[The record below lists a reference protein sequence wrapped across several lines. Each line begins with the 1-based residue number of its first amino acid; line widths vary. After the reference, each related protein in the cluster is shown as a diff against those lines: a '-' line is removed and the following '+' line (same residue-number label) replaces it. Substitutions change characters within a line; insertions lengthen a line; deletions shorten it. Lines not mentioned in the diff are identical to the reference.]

1 MRRGATLVEMAIVLA
16 VVGIMLGGAVV
27 PFRVLDETRQRE
39 AEQARLQRAVDAVA
53 GYAIRHRT
61 RKRTVVFEG
70 NLISGNPVEIAA
82 GRPYLPCP
90 DVDGDGFEDRMPE
103 GAEGFMQ
110 GNGGG
115 PDASDNHPGDCQR
128 PPAADVGG
136 AGLRGLPDFARHIAV
151 AHFGD
156 TTGGRLGKSSHILR
170 GPGFCQRGFRI

>member
-90 DVDGDGFEDRMPE
+90 DVDGDGFEDR
-103 GAEGFMQ
+103 AGFMQ
-110 GNGGG
+110 GMEGMEAGPMQVTITLEIANGRPRRTSTA
-115 PDASDNHPGDCQR
+115 PDYGDCR
-128 PPAADVGG
+128 H
-136 AGLRGLPDFARHIAV
+136 FARHTAV

-156 TTGGRLGKSSHILR
+156 TAGGRLGKSSHILR
-170 GPGFCQRGFRI
+170 GPGFCQRGFRL